1 MAEAVPSD
9 TQDAAVGPPP
19 AAGLTAKQRARRER
33 VIDAGLT
40 LLESRDYDRIQV
52 KDVAEAANVALGTI
66 YHYFSSKDHLFAEVL
81 LKWAASL
88 RTNVARHPL
97 SGTSPAE
104 QLTDVLHRSVR
115 AFQRRPQ
122 LARLI
127 ATLQLSAD
135 PFAVEVMSRLSE
147 TTASIYGEVLS
158 GFDPSIASA
167 IVRVV
172 EAVLAVNLGAWSNGR
187 MPVNDVLA
195 HLTEA
200 VDLLFSPL
208 DPATVGRAPRS
219 RG

>member
-9 TQDAAVGPPP
+9 TQSATVGPPA

-147 TTASIYGEVLS
+147 TTASIYGEVL
-158 GFDPSIASA
+158 GDIEPSIARA

-187 MPVNDVLA
+187 MAVNDVLA

>member
-208 DPATVGRAPRS
+208 DPATVGPAPRS

>member
-9 TQDAAVGPPP
+9 THDATVGPPA
-19 AAGLTAKQRARRER
+19 AAGLTPKQLDRRER

-52 KDVAEAANVALGTI
+52 KDVAEAANVALGTV
-66 YHYFSSKDHLFAEVL
+66 YHYFSSKDHLFAEVMV
-81 LKWAASL
+81 KWAASL

-97 SGTSPAE
+97 RGSSPAE
-104 QLTDVLHRSVR
+104 KLTDVLHRSVR
-115 AFQRRPQ
+115 AFERRPQ

-127 ATLQLSAD
+127 ATLQLSPD
-135 PFAVEVMSRLSE
+135 PFAVEVMSRLGE
-147 TTASIYGEVLS
+147 TTASIYAEALGDIE
-158 GFDPSIASA
+158 PSLAA
-167 IVRVV
+167 PIVRVV
-172 EAVLAVNLGAWSNGR
+172 EAVLAANLRAWSTGR
-187 MPVNDVLA
+187 MPVTDVLA

-208 DPATVGRAPRS
+208 APVSVGRAPRS

>member
-9 TQDAAVGPPP
+9 SHDPTIGPP
-19 AAGLTAKQRARRER
+19 AIAGLTAKQRARRER
-33 VIDAGLT
+33 VIDAALT
-40 LLESRDYDRIQV
+40 LLESRDYERIQV

-97 SGTSPAE
+97 AGTSPAE

-115 AFQRRPQ
+115 AFQRRPP

-135 PFAVEVMSRLSE
+135 PSAIEVMSRLSQ
-147 TTASIYGEVLS
+147 TTASIYEEVLVDVEP
-158 GFDPSIASA
+158 GVASA

-172 EAVLAVNLGAWSNGR
+172 EAVLAVNLRAWSNGR
-187 MPVNDVLA
+187 MPVDDVLA
-195 HLTEA
+195 HLAEA
-200 VDLLFSPL
+200 VNLLFSPVEP
-208 DPATVGRAPRS
+208 PAAARAPRS

>member
-167 IVRVV
+167 IVRVG

-208 DPATVGRAPRS
+208 DPATVGPAPRS

>member
-1 MAEAVPSD
+1 MAEAVPND
-9 TQDAAVGPPP
+9 TQDATVGPPP
-19 AAGLTAKQRARRER
+19 TAGLTAKQRARRER

-208 DPATVGRAPRS
+208 DPATVGPAPRS

>member
-1 MAEAVPSD
+1 
-9 TQDAAVGPPP
+9 
-19 AAGLTAKQRARRER
+19 
-33 VIDAGLT
+33 
-40 LLESRDYDRIQV
+40 
-52 KDVAEAANVALGTI
+52 
-66 YHYFSSKDHLFAEVL
+66 
-81 LKWAASL
+81 
-88 RTNVARHPL
+88 
-97 SGTSPAE
+97 
-104 QLTDVLHRSVR
+104 LTDVLHRSVR

>member
-9 TQDAAVGPPP
+9 THDASVGPPP
-19 AAGLTAKQRARRER
+19 AAGLTPKQRARRER

-97 SGTSPAE
+97 SGTSAAE

-147 TTASIYGEVLS
+147 TTASIYGEVL
-158 GFDPSIASA
+158 GDIDPSIARA

-187 MPVNDVLA
+187 MPVDDVLA

-208 DPATVGRAPRS
+208 DQATLGRAPKS

>member
-9 TQDAAVGPPP
+9 TQDATVGPP
-19 AAGLTAKQRARRER
+19 ATAGLTTKQRARRER

-97 SGTSPAE
+97 SGSSPAE

-122 LARLI
+122 MARLI

-135 PFAVEVMSRLSE
+135 PFAIEAMSRLSQ
-147 TTASIYGEVLS
+147 TTSSIYEEVLS
-158 GFDPSIASA
+158 GIEPSVASA

-172 EAVLAVNLGAWSNGR
+172 EAVLAANLRVWSNGH
-187 MPVNDVLA
+187 MPVADVLS

-200 VDLLFSPL
+200 VELLFSPRGPGTL
-208 DPATVGRAPRS
+208 TRAPRS

>member
-9 TQDAAVGPPP
+9 TQGATVGPP
-19 AAGLTAKQRARRER
+19 AAGGLTAKQRARRER

-135 PFAVEVMSRLSE
+135 PFAVQVMARLSE
-147 TTASIYGEVLS
+147 TTASIYGEVL
-158 GFDPSIASA
+158 GDIEPSIARA

-195 HLTEA
+195 HLAEA

-208 DPATVGRAPRS
+208 DPATLGRAPTS